1 MNSCLVC
8 YDIADEK
15 RLSKVAKYLESEG
28 IRIQY
33 SVFLILEMSPQRMD
47 EMCARLGLLID
58 PEVDDV
64 RIYEVIHSGVRLGTA
79 LDLDNPLVLL

>member
-1 MNSCLVC
+1 MKRSIVC
-8 YDIADEK
+8 YDIADER

-33 SVFLILEMSPQRMD
+33 SVFLILDMSPQRMD
-47 EMCARLGLLID
+47 EMCARLSLLID
-58 PEVDDV
+58 QEVDDV

-79 LDLDNPLVLL
+79 LDLDNPFVLL

>member
-1 MNSCLVC
+1 
-8 YDIADEK
+8 
-15 RLSKVAKYLESEG
+15 
-28 IRIQY
+28 
-33 SVFLILEMSPQRMD
+33 MD
-47 EMCARLGLLID
+47 EMCARLSLLID